1 MPTYTYE
8 CTETKIEYEAT
19 HSIADELLECEYC
32 KEKGLS
38 FDHKPKR
45 LISTGSAFILHGGG
59 VGWSREGYSRK

>member
-8 CTETKIEYEAT
+8 CEETKTEFEVT
-19 HSIADELLECEYC
+19 HSIAEELKECSFC

-45 LISTGSAFILHGGG
+45 LISMGSAFILKRGG
-59 VGWSREGYSRK
+59 VGWSETGYSKK